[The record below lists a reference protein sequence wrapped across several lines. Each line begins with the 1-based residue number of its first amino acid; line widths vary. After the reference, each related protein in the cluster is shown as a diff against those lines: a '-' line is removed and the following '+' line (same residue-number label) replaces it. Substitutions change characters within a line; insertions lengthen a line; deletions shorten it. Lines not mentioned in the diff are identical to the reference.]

1 MLQNAFWQTSCPHSS
16 VDGLPMSATS
26 ASPRSHTDSFSLL
39 VLPQL
44 LTLNFRY
51 NLYPDRALAL
61 LVHSLSPS
69 SLLLLSQQTPSLFP
83 FTFTSLTTE
92 GSEETLH
99 QLLTAAPT
107 PLPPRA
113 PSEDHPSGW
122 VLPSILW
129 QLCLLLSCIFKVS
142 FFKQPFPS
150 ADRYSAVTTPIF
162 KEEMSLSPHPAL
174 FPFPLLA
181 ALVTK
186 HLRRT
191 ADTAAS
197 FPFFPFFSWTRSN
210 HAFDPLCSD
219 TQSCLTVWDPVDC
232 SPPSSL
238 SMQFSRQECW
248 SGLPFSSLGV
258 FPSDPSLFW
267 DSSRQGH

>member
-1 MLQNAFWQTSCPHSS
+1 MLS
-16 VDGLPMSATS
+16 DRLPACITLWMVY
-26 ASPRSHTDSFSLL
+26 LCQ
-39 VLPQL
+39 LPQYL
-44 LTLNFRY
+44 QGHTQTPFLSWYYLNSWLWTSGTTFT
-51 NLYPDRALAL
+51 PTGPW
-61 LVHSLSPS
+61 HSLSILLAHPLSFCSLSKHPACSPS
-69 SLLLLSQQTPSLFP
+69 PSPHSPQRDQKRPSISCSLQHPHSFPPVLPLRTTPQ
-83 FTFTSLTTE
+83 
-92 GSEETLH
+92 GGH
-99 QLLTAAPT
+99 
-107 PLPPRA
+107 
-113 PSEDHPSGW
+113 
-122 VLPSILW
+122 LPSILW

-142 FFKQPFPS
+142 FFRQPFPS
-150 ADRYSAVTTPIF
+150 AYRYSAVTTPIF
-162 KEEMSLSPHPAL
+162 KEEMSPSPYPAL

-197 FPFFPFFSWTRSN
+197 FPFFPFFSWTRSS

-219 TQSCLTVWDPVDC
+219 TQLCLTVWDPVDC

>member
-1 MLQNAFWQTSCPHSS
+1 MLQNAFWQTSCPHNS
-16 VDGLPMSATS
+16 VDGVPMSATS
-26 ASPRSHTDSFSLL
+26 VSPRSHADSFSLL

-61 LVHSLSPS
+61 LVHSPSPS
-69 SLLLLSQQTPSLFP
+69 SLLLLSKHPACSPSPSPHSPQRDQKRPSISCSLQNPHSFPPVLPLRNTPQ
-83 FTFTSLTTE
+83 
-92 GSEETLH
+92 GGH
-99 QLLTAAPT
+99 
-107 PLPPRA
+107 
-113 PSEDHPSGW
+113 
-122 VLPSILW
+122 LPSILW

-142 FFKQPFPS
+142 FFRQPFPS
-150 ADRYSAVTTPIF
+150 AYRYSAVTTPIF
-162 KEEMSLSPHPAL
+162 KEEMSPSPYPAL

-219 TQSCLTVWDPVDC
+219 TQLCLTVWDPVNC

>member
-1 MLQNAFWQTSCPHSS
+1 MLQNAFWQTSCPHNS
-16 VDGLPMSATS
+16 VNGVPMSATS
-26 ASPRSHTDSFSLL
+26 VSPRSHADSFSLL

-61 LVHSLSPS
+61 LVHSPSPS
-69 SLLLLSQQTPSLFP
+69 SLLLLSQQTPSLLP

-92 GSEETLH
+92 GSEETLSLQH
-99 QLLTAAPT
+99 PHSFPPVLPLRTT
-107 PLPPRA
+107 PQGG
-113 PSEDHPSGW
+113 H
-122 VLPSILW
+122 LPSILW

-142 FFKQPFPS
+142 FFRQPFPS
-150 ADRYSAVTTPIF
+150 AYRYSAVTTPIF
-162 KEEMSLSPHPAL
+162 KEEMSPSPYPAL

-219 TQSCLTVWDPVDC
+219 TQLCLTVWDPVDC

-238 SMQFSRQECW
+238 SMQFSRQERW